1 MAIDYLQK
9 ELSDREILLASQNE
23 KISQL
28 DNQLKMTNG
37 VSYMHKNKSD
47 IHQELEE
54 TQKEVEKLLRIVQTL
69 EKEKALLTSKI
80 NISNAEKSTSDYE
93 YGTLERVQ
101 REIGYER
108 NAESSNLKR
117 RYKMF

>member
-37 VSYMHKNKSD
+37 MSFMHKNKSETQ
-47 IHQELEE
+47 QELEE
-54 TQKEVEKLLRIVQTL
+54 TQKEVEKLLRIVQSL
-69 EKEKALLTSKI
+69 EKEKSILTTKI
-80 NISNAEKSTSDYE
+80 NIANTEKPMNDYD

-101 REIGYER
+101 REIGIDR
-108 NAESSNLKR
+108 NSENSNLKR
-117 RYKMF
+117 R